1 MSLVDKTKVSI
12 YGLQVL
18 IAEDYSSKEEIMD
31 KVKAKISN
39 LQLLDDEDDA
49 RESIKLLQAFL
60 KDCIEQGKKIKKLEL
75 KEKIYEDAL
84 FIANS
89 SQTRKLILQKLEDI
103 DTDKNK
109 FLWKNKEEV
118 NLPTSQKMKSLK

>member
-39 LQLLDDEDDA
+39 LQLIDDEDDA

-60 KDCIEQGKKIKKLEL
+60 KDCIEQGKKMKKLEL

-84 FIANS
+84 FSANS
-89 SQTRKLILQKLEDI
+89 SQTRKFILQKLEDI

-109 FLWKNKEEV
+109 FL
-118 NLPTSQKMKSLK
+118 

>member
-1 MSLVDKTKVSI
+1 MSLVEKTKSSI

-18 IAEDYSSKEEIMD
+18 IAEDYSSKQEIMD

-39 LQLLDDEDDA
+39 LQLLDDENEA
-49 RESIKLLQAFL
+49 RESINLLQAFL

-84 FIANS
+84 FSTDS
-89 SQTRKLILQKLEDI
+89 SQTRKFILQKLEDI

-109 FLWKNKEEV
+109 FL
-118 NLPTSQKMKSLK
+118 